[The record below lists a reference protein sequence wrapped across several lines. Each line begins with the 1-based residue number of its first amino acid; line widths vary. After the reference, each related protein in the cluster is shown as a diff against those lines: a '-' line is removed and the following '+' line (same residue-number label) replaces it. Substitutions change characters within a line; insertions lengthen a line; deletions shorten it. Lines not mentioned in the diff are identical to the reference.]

1 MAVPNNYYV
10 DPASGSDST
19 GTGTIGSP
27 WASVQHAANNIIK
40 DTTNSD
46 QINVKAGSAD
56 VLSATLNVS
65 SYAPDNKNPLIIRG
79 YTSAANDGGQ
89 GEIDGNG
96 GQINSSAYVA
106 WIDMKLGNQG
116 SSNLSGIAAQNCE
129 ISGSTSTSFGGS
141 IINWYNCYLH
151 DIAGIS
157 VGGINF
163 HGCYIEEG
171 DTIPFSSSNGALYFG
186 NSNARIINNILILK
200 STNINGFHTQRER
213 NYFVNNTI
221 FSVNAS
227 TASGL
232 LLGDTQYCRYTTV
245 ANNIVEGFS
254 GTGGKGIYFD
264 NNSYG
269 YWPFI
274 AANSVFNCDTAFYR
288 EGSTLQVATETGDRW
303 FGLHDAG
310 EEGLTETPFEKS
322 GSMTFANRANYFKLK
337 SGVGNT
343 IDSAWLGN
351 YRGAI
356 APVVVTSSSG
366 GATEEAGTQVL
377 PFGQWA
383 VTKPE
388 AQLHPL
394 RSS

>member
-19 GTGTIGSP
+19 GTGTIANP
-27 WASVQHAANNIIK
+27 WASVQHAANNITK

-46 QINVKAGSAD
+46 QINVKTGSAD
-56 VLSATLNVS
+56 VLSATLNVT
-65 SYAPDNKNPLIIRG
+65 SYSPTDQNPLIIRG
-79 YTSAANDGGQ
+79 YTSSANDGGQ

-96 GQINSSAYVA
+96 SQINSNGFVA

-116 SSNLSGIAAQNCE
+116 SGNLSGLSAQNCE
-129 ISGSTSTSFGGS
+129 LSGSTNTSYGAS
-141 IINWYNCYLH
+141 VSNWHNCYFH
-151 DIAGIS
+151 DISAIAVS
-157 VGGINF
+157 GINF

-171 DTIPFSSSNGALYFG
+171 DTIPFSSSNGALHFS
-186 NSNARIINNILILK
+186 NSNSRVINNILILK
-200 STNINGFHTQRER
+200 STNINGFSTNRER
-213 NYFVNNTI
+213 NFFVNNTV

-227 TASGL
+227 TASGFFFQ
-232 LLGDTQYCRYTTV
+232 DTQYCRYATV

-254 GTGGKGIYFD
+254 GAGGKGIYFD
-264 NNSYG
+264 NNSYK
-269 YWPFI
+269 YWPYVS
-274 AANSVFNCDTAFYR
+274 ANSVYNCDTAFYR

-310 EEGLTETPFEKS
+310 EEELTETPFEKS

-343 IDSAWLGN
+343 INSAWLNN

-356 APVVVTSSSG
+356 APEITAGGG
-366 GATEEAGTQVL
+366 GATV
-377 PFGQWA
+377 
-383 VTKPE
+383 
-388 AQLHPL
+388 HPL
-394 RSS
+394 YAN

>member
-1 MAVPNNYYV
+1 MAVPNNYFV

-19 GTGTIGSP
+19 GNGTLANP
-27 WASVQHAANNIIK
+27 WASVQHAADNITK

-56 VLSATLNVS
+56 VLSATLNVT
-65 SYAPDNKNPLIIRG
+65 SYSPTDQNPLIIRG
-79 YTSAANDGGQ
+79 YTSSANDGGQ

-96 GQINSSAYVA
+96 SQINSNGFVA

-116 SSNLSGIAAQNCE
+116 SGNLSGLSAQNCE
-129 ISGSTSTSFGGS
+129 ISGSTSTSFGQS
-141 IINWYNCYLH
+141 VINWYNCYLH
-151 DIAGIS
+151 DIAAIT

-171 DTIPFSSSNGALYFG
+171 DTIPFSSSNGALMFG
-186 NSNARIINNILILK
+186 NSNSRVINNILILK
-200 STNINGFHTQRER
+200 STNINGFATNRER
-213 NYFVNNTI
+213 NFFLNNTV

-227 TASGL
+227 TASGFFFQ
-232 LLGDTQYCRYTTV
+232 DTQYCRYSTV

-264 NNSYG
+264 NNSYK

-274 AANSVFNCDTAFYR
+274 AANSVFDCDTAFYR
-288 EGSTLQVATETGDRW
+288 QGSTLQVATETGERW
-303 FGLHDAG
+303 FGLSDAG
-310 EEGLTETPFEKS
+310 EEELTETPFEKS

-343 IDSAWLGN
+343 INSAWLNN

-356 APVVVTSSSG
+356 APEVTAASG
-366 GATEEAGTQVL
+366 GNVIVIED
-377 PFGQWA
+377 
-383 VTKPE
+383 
-388 AQLHPL
+388 
-394 RSS
+394 